1 MDTQKFYEEE
11 RRLSYNPTELTHYS
25 PIGWKK
31 LFAFDDRF
39 VTVSK
44 KLAQLIKKSKGG
56 RVKLLD
62 IAIGDGVYERML
74 PKELLDKCDV
84 YAIDISKTQLSRV
97 KDIIKEGKIVDLN
110 FEKLPYAD
118 NTFDIVIVSELLE
131 HVFYPDNVLTEA
143 IRVLKKNGSFLLTY
157 PNSGALQL
165 RLSLF
170 FTGAS
175 PLLNYPGNKEH
186 IRYFRKKDIEEM
198 IGKAKVIEYTG
209 LGSLLF
215 AKWNFPVR
223 IPMFRMKQLFW
234 NRFLPNLALGNLMII
249 KK

>member
-11 RRLSYNPTELTHYS
+11 RRLSYNPSELSHYS

-44 KLAQLIKKSKGG
+44 KLAQLISGSKSG

-74 PKELLDKCDV
+74 PEELLSKCDV
-84 YAIDISKTQLSRV
+84 YAIDISQTQLKRV

-110 FEKLPYAD
+110 SEKLPFKD
-118 NTFDIVIVSELLE
+118 DTFDIVIVSELLE
-131 HVFYPDNVLTEA
+131 HVFYPDKVLTEA
-143 IRVLKKNGSFLLTY
+143 IRVLKKDGSFLLTY
-157 PNSGALQL
+157 PNSGAIQL

-186 IRYFRKKDIEEM
+186 IRYFRKKDIQEM
-198 IGKAKVIEYTG
+198 IGKAKIVEYRG

-215 AKWNFPVR
+215 AKWNFPMRFPVFR
-223 IPMFRMKQLFW
+223 IKQTFW
-234 NRFLPNLALGNLMII
+234 NRFFPNMALGNVMII